1 MEYLSELIQTTSCIE
16 SNIIF
21 SAKWNILVIKN
32 NSPVLHK
39 IHHFIVKCDNCVICN
54 VIDWHRPGPVWSST
68 IYSAGLG
75 WVRRGDKI
83 LINYRVMA
91 PVQSAVS
98 SHMALTDSFYRLR
111 NIRLLGNNQCE
122 TTVKKKRRN
131 FSFSQ
136 GSSGVDTQLLR
147 SVKELNTLIWKI
159 LRLRLLFFFLHL
171 LVVLYTLQ

>member
-1 MEYLSELIQTTSCIE
+1 M
-16 SNIIF
+16 
-21 SAKWNILVIKN
+21 
-32 NSPVLHK
+32 
-39 IHHFIVKCDNCVICN
+39 
-54 VIDWHRPGPVWSST
+54 
-68 IYSAGLG
+68 
-75 WVRRGDKI
+75 I

-131 FSFSQ
+131 FLFSQ

-147 SVKELNTLIWKI
+147 SVKELNTLI
-159 LRLRLLFFFLHL
+159 
-171 LVVLYTLQ
+171 